1 MKKNKNITVK
11 IISVFFAIILWSFV
25 MEQEN
30 PKITKEI
37 PNVKVELLNVEAL
50 SQSNI
55 ILSDS
60 NNYEITVKITGRRND
75 IMNVT
80 EKDVIAQAD
89 LAGYKEG
96 EYKVPIKVAIPSKS
110 GALEDFEPKNILI
123 KLDSIVERQV
133 PVKLFLE
140 GSPKTGYVV
149 GNYEV
154 KQREILIRGPKSA
167 IDLVSE
173 ARVTVKLNN
182 ETSNMNVSMPITL
195 VDVNGVEIIKN
206 VAKEPNV
213 VDVSISILKTKNVSV
228 VPDVIEN
235 PLEGYIVTSKTV
247 NPINVK
253 IKGTE
258 SDLANITSLKTE
270 PININN
276 LSKSID
282 IDIPVILPENVEIVD
297 GSKNVN
303 AIINIEKITQVSFEY
318 SIEDISVN
326 NLNLEYEIDKSQ
338 FENMINI
345 EIQGIESKISQ
356 ITKESI
362 KLYIDTEG
370 LTEGKHIVEVK
381 IYKPVGIDILKVNP
395 EKISIVLTKIKEEET
410 SGEVDNSNPI
420 DENN

>member
-1 MKKNKNITVK
+1 MKKSKNITVK
-11 IISVFFAIILWSFV
+11 VISVFFAIILWSFV

-110 GALEDFEPKNILI
+110 GALEDFVPKSILI

-133 PVKLFLE
+133 PVKLYLE

-182 ETSNMNVSMPITL
+182 EISNMNVSMPITL

-206 VAKEPNV
+206 VSKEPNV
-213 VDVSISILKTKNVSV
+213 VDVSISILKTKIVSV

-235 PLEGYIVTSKTV
+235 PLEGYRVTSKTV

-258 SDLANITSLKTE
+258 ADLANITSLKTE

-282 IDIPVILPENVEIVD
+282 IDIPVILPENVEIAD

-318 SIEDISVN
+318 TIDDISVN

-338 FENMINI
+338 FTNMIKI

-356 ITKESI
+356 ITKENI
-362 KLYIDTEG
+362 KLYINAEG
-370 LTEGKHIVEVK
+370 LTEGNHIVEVK
-381 IYKPVGIDILKVNP
+381 IYKPVGIDILNVNP
-395 EKISIVLTKIKEEET
+395 DEISIVLIKIKEEET